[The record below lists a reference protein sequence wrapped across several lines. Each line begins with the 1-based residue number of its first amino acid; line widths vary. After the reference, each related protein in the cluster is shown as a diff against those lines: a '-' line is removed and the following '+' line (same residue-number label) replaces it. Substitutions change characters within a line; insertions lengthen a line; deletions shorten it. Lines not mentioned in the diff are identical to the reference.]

1 MTIDITIAP
10 GVTWVTDPASPCAAP
25 PVSVKGAGIN
35 SGAEASQPY
44 RDAFQMNCTAET
56 QTESLDVSDPLQPGA
71 TAERTLSFT
80 LGHADT
86 YNMNIEIN
94 SRSAYLGDVIV
105 ADCSSSS

>member
-10 GVTWVTDPASPCAAP
+10 GVTWVTDPASPCAGQP
-25 PVSVKGAGIN
+25 FSVKWTEIN
-35 SGAEASQPY
+35 NGDEASQPY
-44 RDAFQMNCTAET
+44 QDAFQMNCMAET
-56 QTESLDVSDPLQPGA
+56 QTQTLDVGDPLQPGA

-94 SRSAYLGDVIV
+94 GRSAYLGDVIV

>member
-10 GVTWVTDPASPCAAP
+10 GVSWVTDPVSPCAGQP
-25 PVSVKGAGIN
+25 FSVKWTEIN
-35 SGAEASQPY
+35 NGDEASQPY
-44 RDAFQMNCTAET
+44 QDAFQMNNTSET
-56 QTESLDVSDPLQPGA
+56 QTQNLDISDPLQPGA

-80 LGHADT
+80 LSQAGS

-94 SRSAYLGDVIV
+94 GRSAYLGDVIV